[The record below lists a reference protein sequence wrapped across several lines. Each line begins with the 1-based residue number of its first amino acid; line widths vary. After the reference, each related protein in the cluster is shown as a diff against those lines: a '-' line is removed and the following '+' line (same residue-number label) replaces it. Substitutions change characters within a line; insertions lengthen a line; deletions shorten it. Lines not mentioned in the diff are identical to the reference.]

1 MQNEAKNRQEV
12 LTEMT
17 DMIGA
22 AFLGLTIG
30 CARCHDHKFDAFS
43 QLDYYRLQSFF
54 AATVAHDQPLLP
66 KAEQELL
73 LKRQQAWEEQS
84 EQLTRKIESLEKKHL
99 GQVSKKTGQ
108 ANPDPAAI

>member
-1 MQNEAKNRQEV
+1 MQDEAKNRQEV

-43 QLDYYRLQSFF
+43 QRDYYRLQSFF
-54 AATVAHDQPLLP
+54 ASTVAHDQPLLS
-66 KAEQELL
+66 KAEQATL
-73 LKRQQAWEEQS
+73 LKRQQTWQKQS
-84 EQLTRKIESLEKKHL
+84 EQAR
-99 GQVSKKTGQ
+99 
-108 ANPDPAAI
+108 